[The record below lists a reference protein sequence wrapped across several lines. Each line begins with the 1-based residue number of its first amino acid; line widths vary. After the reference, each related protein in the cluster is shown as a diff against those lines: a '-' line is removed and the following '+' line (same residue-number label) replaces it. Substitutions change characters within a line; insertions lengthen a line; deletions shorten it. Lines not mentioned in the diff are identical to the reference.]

1 MTLLPPRLPLFPL
14 PDVALF
20 PGLPL
25 PLHVFE
31 PRYRQMVADALDGDR
46 MIGLV
51 ILRPGFE
58 AEYEGRPE
66 VFPVGCAGRI
76 EEIERRPDGRYDMRL
91 RGISRFRIVEEHAVA
106 PYRMASV
113 EPLEDTGDDGP
124 QVADARKRL
133 LVALGRAPDGPSVL
147 VLQGEVDDATF
158 VNALAQALPMGPVE
172 RQSLIDV
179 DDVGE
184 RCRRLLGLLEFQA
197 LEQRMPGSARHRVH

>member
-1 MTLLPPRLPLFPL
+1 MTLLPARLPLFPL

-58 AEYEGRPE
+58 ADYEGRPD

-76 EEIERRPDGRYDMRL
+76 EEIERRPDGGYDMRL
-91 RGISRFRIVEEHAVA
+91 RGISRFRIVEEFAGA
-106 PYRMASV
+106 SYRMARV
-113 EPLEDTGDDGP
+113 EPLEDAGEHGP
-124 QVADARKRL
+124 QVAGARKQL
-133 LVALGRAPDGPSVL
+133 LAALGRAPDGPSVL

-158 VNALAQALPMGPVE
+158 VNALAQALRMGPVE

-197 LEQRMPGSARHRVH
+197 LEQRLPGPARHRVH